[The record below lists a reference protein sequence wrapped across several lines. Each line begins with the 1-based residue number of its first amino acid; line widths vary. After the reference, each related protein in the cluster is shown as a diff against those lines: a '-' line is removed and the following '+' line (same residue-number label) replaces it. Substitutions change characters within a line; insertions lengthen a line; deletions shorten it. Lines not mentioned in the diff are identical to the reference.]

1 MDINYFFTIIILI
14 IIPCII
20 YSYKISKYV
29 KEYYEHKKR
38 LNTFVFF
45 SEIWA
50 IFNTSKEE
58 AFNTLYRQDLSVFFT
73 SRVNNNEKKDILKK
87 FEKTFIKKVI
97 DLCGPKIIED
107 LKNILGDTDSIIINL
122 SNFYATKI
130 IELEMETSEVDMK
143 SSFSDDEIQELNKTM
158 NGIFK

>member
-1 MDINYFFTIIILI
+1 MDINYYLSIVILI
-14 IIPCII
+14 FITCII
-20 YSYKISKYV
+20 YSFKVSKYV
-29 KEYYEHKKR
+29 KDYYDHKKR

-97 DLCGPKIIED
+97 DLCGPKIVED